1 MRRGRHAAADGSF
14 ARSASVNAGRG
25 AVLIA
30 VAVIVGFLLLH
41 PLDDNGNGTGVLASK
56 PRPSGTTPTTPLP
69 TLPTTTTAAAHA
81 PKDVKVLV
89 INGTTVA
96 GAASRVAQP
105 LKVNGYN
112 VLRAVDASAAVKA
125 ATKASAVYYVTR
137 DYEKDA
143 KALQLALAL
152 PPSPVTAVPTPPP
165 AVEVSQA
172 NVVIVVGPDLARAGT
187 AGTTS
192 TTSRSTSAT
201 TSRATTTTR

>member
-1 MRRGRHAAADGSF
+1 MKRGRHAAGDGSF

-25 AVLIA
+25 AILIA
-30 VAVIVGFLLLH
+30 VAVLIGFVLLH
-41 PLDDNGNGTGVLASK
+41 DLDRGGVSNVVTSR
-56 PRPSGTTPTTPLP
+56 PRSTTPRSTAPLP
-69 TLPTTTTAAAHA
+69 TIPATTTTPAHA

-89 INGTTVA
+89 VNGTTVA

-112 VLRAVDASAAVKA
+112 VLRAVDASAAIKA

-143 KALQLALAL
+143 KALQAALAL
-152 PPSPVTAVPTPPP
+152 PPTPVTAVPTPPP
-165 AVEVSQA
+165 APEVSQA

-187 AGTTS
+187 S
-192 TTSRSTSAT
+192 
-201 TSRATTTTR
+201 ATTTTRAGTSPTTGRSTTTTR

>member
-1 MRRGRHAAADGSF
+1 VKRGRHAAGDGSF

-25 AVLIA
+25 AILIA
-30 VAVIVGFLLLH
+30 VALLVGFLLLH
-41 PLDDNGNGTGVLASK
+41 DLDDNGDATNVLTSR
-56 PRPSGTTPTTPLP
+56 PRSTAAPPTTPLP
-69 TLPTTTTAAAHA
+69 TVPTTTTPAHA

-89 INGTTVA
+89 VNGTTVA

-125 ATKASAVYYVTR
+125 STKASTVYYVTR

-143 KALQLALAL
+143 KLLQQALAL
-152 PPSPVTAVPTPPP
+152 PPGPVTVIPTPPP
-165 AVEVSQA
+165 AAEASQA

-187 AGTTS
+187 GTTS
-192 TTSRSTSAT
+192 TTTRTGSSGT
-201 TSRATTTTR
+201 TSTTR